1 MTARARYART
11 CSAQGGTRYA
21 HVHARG
27 YICAR
32 HYITLASSIS
42 ANFHLRTLKI
52 FMHHL
57 DISPKR
63 PANFGLSIPI
73 GMEVLIGIG
82 FPNRGGLFYIYRY
95 DD

>member
-1 MTARARYART
+1 MWTGSDCACARSAHAQCTGVSARAHIRA
-11 CSAQGGTRYA
+11 C
-21 HVHARG
+21 
-27 YICAR
+27 

-42 ANFHLRTLKI
+42 ANLHLRTLKI

-82 FPNRGGLFYIYRY
+82 FPNRGGLFYIYRSQL
-95 DD
+95 

>member
-1 MTARARYART
+1 MRATRALAVHRVARA
-11 CSAQGGTRYA
+11 TRA
-21 HVHARG
+21 CVHIR
-27 YICAR
+27 AR

-63 PANFGLSIPI
+63 PANFGLIIPI

-95 DD
+95 